1 MCHDVQV
8 AEQKNPL
15 GATGRTV
22 AGNVRRLREDARL
35 SYAELE
41 RRLEVAGRK
50 VPVLGLASIER
61 ERRRVDADDLAA
73 LALVLGVSPATLL
86 MPDTEDAEDTP
97 AVTGAEPGAAAESV
111 WLWLVAEVPLDLR
124 VENTGATTSID
135 RAQYDTFRA
144 TARPRWQRW
153 IGAHPAQAAARRAAT
168 WVDVALRPGASD
180 DGRGAGIAEG
190 LQEQVDELQ
199 HLVDLLRAGA
209 DVAPGGSRS
218 ESRRGDR

>member
-1 MCHDVQV
+1 M

-22 AGNVRRLREDARL
+22 ASNVRRLREAARL

-41 RRLEVAGRK
+41 RRLEDAGRK
-50 VPVLGLASIER
+50 VPVLGLSSIER

-73 LALVLGVSPATLL
+73 LALALEVSPATLL
-86 MPDTEDAEDTP
+86 MPDTESGDDTP

-111 WLWLVAEVPLDLR
+111 WQWLVAEGPLNLR
-124 VENTGATTSID
+124 VERTERSVSID
-135 RAQYDTFRA
+135 RAQYDTFRT

-153 IGAHPAQAAARRAAT
+153 IGAHPAQASAWRAAT
-168 WVDVALRPGASD
+168 WVDLALRPGATE
-180 DGRGAGIAEG
+180 GGKGAGIADG

-199 HLVDLLRAGA
+199 HMVGLLRAGVDPA
-209 DVAPGGSRS
+209 AGWQRP
-218 ESRRGDR
+218 EERRGGR